1 MYCLRSEL
9 VADQSLD
16 LPPTVENIIFLVVG
30 MVLLHSLVLAL
41 CIFERINFGWSLTI
55 ASSVCACGLTIYFIT
70 RSKNIA

>member
-16 LPPTVENIIFLVVG
+16 LPPTIENIIFLMVG

-41 CIFERINFGWSLTI
+41 CIFEKVSFGWSLTI
-55 ASSVCACGLTIYFIT
+55 ASSVCACGLTVYFIT
-70 RSKNIA
+70 RAKSIA